1 MVNQSSS
8 GSGDNVAGLKEAIEA
23 ETGLDET
30 DKSDALEEVQN
41 LAEASQDH
49 DDNTK
54 KTKAGKSL
62 RMLGRIT
69 KALPATAALMTICK
83 ELLPAIAHFFGL

>member
-1 MVNQSSS
+1 ML
-8 GSGDNVAGLKEAIEA
+8 LKLILAVGIMWQEIKM
-23 ETGLDET
+23 LI
-30 DKSDALEEVQN
+30 K
-41 LAEASQDH
+41 AEASQDH

-83 ELLPAIAHFFGL
+83 ELLPAIAHFFEL